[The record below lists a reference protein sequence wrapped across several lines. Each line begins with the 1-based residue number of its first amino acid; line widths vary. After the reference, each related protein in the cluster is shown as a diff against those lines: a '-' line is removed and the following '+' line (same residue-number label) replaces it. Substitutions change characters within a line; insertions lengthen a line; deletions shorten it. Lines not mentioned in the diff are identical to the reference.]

1 MTRIRRAAGA
11 CALGC
16 LACAG
21 PAPIVVHHTH
31 DVRQG
36 VLAKVA
42 VVPLYP
48 QSAAPHA
55 PDEPSVAEAADL
67 ASRFLTEALA
77 ARGISVVAPSD
88 VVVAF
93 EGAGQVLPRQDAAA
107 AARLAADRFGAT
119 AVLMGRL
126 LRYREREGGAAGA
139 VAPASV
145 AFEVELHAAPDAARV
160 FSARFDQ
167 TQPAFSA
174 DPLLARQYPG
184 GGSRWL
190 SAAELAR
197 FGAEQVVAS
206 LPETLR

>member
-1 MTRIRRAAGA
+1 VTRVRRAAGA
-11 CALGC
+11 CALAW

-21 PAPIVVHHTH
+21 PAPIVVSHTF
-31 DVRQG
+31 DVREG

-48 QSAAPHA
+48 HVATPHEPGSPSA
-55 PDEPSVAEAADL
+55 AEAADL

-77 ARGISVVAPSD
+77 ARGVSVVAPSD

-93 EGAGQVLPRQDAAA
+93 EGAGQVLPRGDAVAV
-107 AARLAADRFGAT
+107 ARLVAERFGAT
-119 AVLMGRL
+119 GVLLGKL
-126 LRYREREGGAAGA
+126 HRYREREGGAAGA
-139 VAPASV
+139 TRPASV
-145 AFEVELHAAPDAARV
+145 AFEVELHAAPDAKRV
-160 FSARFDQ
+160 FGARFDQ

-174 DPLLARQYPG
+174 DPLTARQYPG
-184 GGSRWL
+184 GGTRWL

-197 FGAEQVVAS
+197 FGAEQVVAA